1 MWKKRKGRIFWKYFS
16 SYIILILLPA
26 ISACFLIYTYMVSMM
41 DSEVEKSDLLM
52 LQSFS
57 QSTDKMLFNLREDM
71 VQLAGSYFVS
81 KFSEY
86 GASPQSVDQVERVDT
101 IKEIYR
107 ELTTIENA
115 YQLSHAFLYFPEQQL
130 IIDKNGVS
138 PKDTFF
144 TYRHVYK
151 GLPAEELIKLFTGK
165 HRMTFTPKLNI
176 QRYDILNREVAA
188 SYPAVSLLMSYP
200 IASDTPEVYL
210 VADLQGQSLQSDIT
224 LEADL
229 GKETAILDVANHS
242 VIAMTPGYSEESV
255 LQVESLLTVNGHGSG
270 IVELDG
276 TKVHVSYVSSRLN
289 NWYYVTLTELD
300 ELRKSANLM
309 RTASIWFLLGFTVI
323 GMVVSGFLSRR
334 MASPIYR
341 IKSKFELMPEYKQDA
356 PDGTQDEL
364 HMISKWSNH
373 LLNRSSEMEVT
384 LRAVEPIIH
393 EHFVGKIVT
402 GEWRN
407 PYLVQQYAKEI
418 GFNLYENAPKCVLII
433 ELLYD
438 VNTHRTTSVSEKT
451 LHSTE
456 LRSKIAAALHGRIWF
471 TQPTETQLVCVI
483 RLMPEGGSGEEEAQ
497 LIQAI
502 LQPFAVYFRSAISVG
517 AVALEPEQLY
527 ESYCRAAELLENKP
541 VSQLEHILT
550 GEGLKHERS
559 SFDGCLT
566 QQELSRITNL
576 VKTMDRPGLVRYCC
590 ELLDDSVRKQY
601 TLKETKELAR
611 DMLNAFI
618 REGSMATGV
627 EVNLETYPAL
637 LEQLSMCV
645 ELEEFKLVFSEACGT
660 MLAEAE
666 SNEKRSL
673 LLEQVT
679 SYIHEHYAENLGL
692 EQFARQLGM
701 SMGHFSRIFKD
712 YTSEKFVDYVA
723 RVRLN
728 KAKELLKET
737 ELNMEEVAGRVG
749 FISATSFI
757 TTFKKYEGI
766 TPGKFRMLA

>member
-26 ISACFLIYTYMVSMM
+26 ISACFLIYTYLVSMM

-71 VQLAGSYFVS
+71 VQLAGSYFVG

-86 GASPQSVDQVERVDT
+86 GGSPQSVDQVERVDT

-107 ELTTIENA
+107 ELATIENA
-115 YQLSHAFLYFPEQQL
+115 FTLSHAFLYFPQQQL
-130 IIDKNGVS
+130 VIDKNGIS

-151 GLPAEELIKLFTGK
+151 GLSAAELEKLFTGK
-165 HRMTFTPKLNI
+165 HRMTFTPKLNV
-176 QRYDILNREVAA
+176 QRLDILSKEVTAT
-188 SYPAVSLLMSYP
+188 YPAVSLLMSYP
-200 IASDTPEVYL
+200 IASDSPEVYL
-210 VADLQGQSLQSDIT
+210 VADLQGQSLQSEIT
-224 LEADL
+224 LGDEPS
-229 GKETAILDVANHS
+229 KETAILDVANHS
-242 VIAMTPGYSEESV
+242 VIALTPGYSEQNV
-255 LQVESLLTVNGHGSG
+255 LQLESLVVANERGSG

-289 NWYYVTLTELD
+289 NWYYVTLTELA
-300 ELRKSANLM
+300 ELRSSANLM
-309 RTASIWFLLGFTVI
+309 RTVSVWFLLGFTVI
-323 GMVVSGFLSRR
+323 GLVVSNVLSRR
-334 MASPIYR
+334 MALPIYR

-393 EHFVGKIVT
+393 EHFVGKVVT

-418 GFNLYENAPKCVLII
+418 GFNLYENVPKCVVII

-438 VNTHRTTSVSEKT
+438 VNAHRTMSVSEKT
-451 LHSTE
+451 LHNTE
-456 LRSKIAAALHGRIWF
+456 LRSKIAAALPERVWF
-471 TQPTETQLVCVI
+471 TQPTDSLLVCVI
-483 RLMPEGGSGEEEAQ
+483 RLMPEGGDGTEEALQ
-497 LIQAI
+497 IQKI
-502 LQPFAVYFRSAISVG
+502 LQPFSIYFRSVISVG
-517 AVALEPEQLY
+517 AVALEPQQLY
-527 ESYCRAAELLENKP
+527 ESYCQAADLLENKP
-541 VSQLEHILT
+541 VSKLEQILT
-550 GEGLKHERS
+550 GDGWKHERS

-566 QQELSRITNL
+566 QQELGRITNL
-576 VKTMDRPGLVRYCC
+576 VKTMDRAGLARYCC

-611 DMLNAFI
+611 DMLNALI
-618 REGSMATGV
+618 REGSIAAGV

-660 MLAEAE
+660 MLTEAE
-666 SNEKRSL
+666 SKEERSM

-679 SYIHEHYAENLGL
+679 AYIHEHYAENLGL

-723 RVRLN
+723 KVRLN

-737 ELNMEEVAGRVG
+737 GLNMEEVAGRVG

-766 TPGKFRMLA
+766 TPGKFRTLA

>member
-52 LQSFS
+52 LQNFS

-107 ELTTIENA
+107 ELATIENA

-130 IIDKNGVS
+130 VIDKNGVS

-151 GLPAEELIKLFTGK
+151 GVSAAELAKLFTGK

-188 SYPAVSLLMSYP
+188 SSPAVSLLMSYP

-224 LEADL
+224 LETDL

-242 VIAMTPGYSEESV
+242 VIAMTPGYSEMSV
-255 LQVESLLTVNGHGSG
+255 LQVESLVAASGRGSG

-289 NWYYVTLTELD
+289 NWYYVTLTKLS

-323 GMVVSGFLSRR
+323 GLVVSGFLSRR

-356 PDGTQDEL
+356 PDGAQDEL

-418 GFNLYENAPKCVLII
+418 GFNLYEDVPKCVLII

-456 LRSKIAAALHGRIWF
+456 LRSKIAAALPGRIWF

-483 RLMPEGGSGEEEAQ
+483 RLIPEGESGTEDAL
-497 LIQAI
+497 LIQEI
-502 LQPFAVYFRSAISVG
+502 LQPFAVYFRSVISLG
-517 AVALEPEQLY
+517 AVAHQPQQLY
-527 ESYCRAAELLENKP
+527 ESYCQAADLLENKP
-541 VSQLEHILT
+541 VSKLEHILK

-576 VKTMDRPGLVRYCC
+576 VKTMDRPGLVRYSC
-590 ELLDDSVRKQY
+590 ELLDESVRKQY
-601 TLKETKELAR
+601 TLKETKGLAR

-618 REGSMATGV
+618 REGSMAAGV

-666 SNEKRSL
+666 SKEERSL
-673 LLEQVT
+673 QLEQVT